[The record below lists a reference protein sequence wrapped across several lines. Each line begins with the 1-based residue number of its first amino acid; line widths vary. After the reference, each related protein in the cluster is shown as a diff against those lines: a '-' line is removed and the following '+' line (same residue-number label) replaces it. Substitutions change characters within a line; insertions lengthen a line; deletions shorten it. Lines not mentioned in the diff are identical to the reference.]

1 MNADSLAQLKRMF
14 EDIRKETGTELS
26 LSPLVGDCKAFQLA
40 FRGEE
45 ATVYIRGAGEEAENR
60 IRLVRYLVSGSSG
73 NKSAVAG
80 EGLKG
85 ILLGE
90 GGEWEAFRYLTKHNF
105 ADGRCFAADVVPDKR
120 TDEAY
125 KLIERCIEGG
135 RDRAVRMDDS
145 RIAIVK
151 FSGEESADE
160 FAQFVFQSLYEELGL
175 RASVGVGCE
184 VDSFSEIASSYSQAV
199 TAVKLSGIFHS
210 KGEVHAYREY
220 LLVTMLEDLPEARLK
235 EHMAQFRMS
244 NTAEVFA
251 DAELYG
257 TAEQFLEN
265 DLNVSET
272 SRALFLHRNT
282 LMYRLDKIKR
292 ITGLDLKNFSDAV
305 TFRVIS
311 ILYKLLKL

>member
-1 MNADSLAQLKRMF
+1 MNAVSLGKLKRIF
-14 EDIRKETGTELS
+14 ADIRKETGAELS
-26 LSPLVGDCKAFQLA
+26 LVPLGADCTPFSLS
-40 FRGEE
+40 FRGESVT
-45 ATVYIRGAGEEAENR
+45 AYMRGTGEEAENK
-60 IRLVRYLVSGSSG
+60 IRLVRYLGFGSSNDQG
-73 NKSAVAG
+73 A
-80 EGLKG
+80 EYGLKS

-90 GGEWEAFRYLTKHNF
+90 GGEWQAFRYLTKHNF
-105 ADGRCFAADVVPDKR
+105 ADGRCFAADVVPDRR
-120 TDEAY
+120 TDEAF
-125 KLIERCIEGG
+125 KQIERCIEGS

-160 FAQFVFQSLYEELGL
+160 FAQFVFQSLYEELGV

-184 VDSFSEIASSYSQAV
+184 VNSFSEIAASYSQAV

-210 KGEVHAYREY
+210 KGEVHSYREY
-220 LLVTMLEDLPEARLK
+220 LLVTMLEDLPEARIK
-235 EHMAQFRMS
+235 DYMAQFRIS

-251 DAELYG
+251 DAELFG

-282 LMYRLDKIKR
+282 LMYRLEKIKK

-311 ILYKLLKL
+311 ILYKLMKL